1 MDTNRLQPLLDFAL
15 EAAWEAGRVTLGY
28 FQTNLP
34 VELKADASPV
44 TEADRRAE
52 QVVREL
58 VSRFWSDHGIIG
70 EEFGQERPDAEF
82 VWVVDPID
90 GTKSFIT
97 GVPLFGTLLALLRNR
112 KPVVGVLYFPAL
124 NELVYAARG
133 MGCFWNG
140 RRARVSGVRDLA
152 QAKLMTSGLNSF
164 APHGKAGAWERL
176 VNATAVQRTWGDAYG
191 YALVATGR
199 ADIMVD
205 PIMEVWD
212 AAAVQVVVE
221 EAGGTFTDWQGRP
234 TIFSREGIATNGA
247 LLEPVL
253 ALIREES

>member
-1 MDTNRLQPLLDFAL
+1 MEETQLQLFLDFAL

-28 FQTNLP
+28 FQTNLL

-58 VSRFWSDHGIIG
+58 VNRFWPDHGVIG

-97 GVPLFGTLLALLRNR
+97 GVPLFGTLLALLHNQE
-112 KPVVGVLYFPAL
+112 PVVGVLYFPAL
-124 NELVYAARG
+124 NELVYAARHS
-133 MGCFWNG
+133 GCFWNG
-140 RRARVSGVRDLA
+140 RRARVSGVQELA
-152 QAKLMTSGLNSF
+152 QAKLVTSGLNSF
-164 APHGKAGAWERL
+164 APQGKAKAWERL
-176 VNATAVQRTWGDAYG
+176 VGATAIQRTWGDAYG

-234 TIFSREGIATNGA
+234 TISSREGIATNGA

-253 ALIREES
+253 ALIRTSG